1 MNTTQFFLIS
11 RGNTYRT
18 INLIDYYYNQYNSKT
33 KTNLDNLSA
42 KKLQKI
48 KLEAYNATIGPLEKY
63 VYVSAYGFIK
73 FIWKR
78 MPGVEKRW
86 HVDDE

>member
-18 INLIDYYYNQYNSKT
+18 INLTDYYYNQYNSKT

-48 KLEAYNATIGPLEKY
+48 RLETYNATIDPLEKY
-63 VYVSAYGFIK
+63 VYVPAYGFIK
-73 FIWKR
+73 FISKK
-78 MPGVEKRW
+78 MPGIEKR
-86 HVDDE
+86 